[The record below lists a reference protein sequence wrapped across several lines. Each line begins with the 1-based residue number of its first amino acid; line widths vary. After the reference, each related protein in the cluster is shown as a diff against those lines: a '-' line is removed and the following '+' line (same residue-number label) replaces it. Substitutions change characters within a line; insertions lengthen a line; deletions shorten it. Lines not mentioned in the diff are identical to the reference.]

1 MSCSTEAAV
10 GGYAGAVLEEEE
22 RGSGPA
28 GLWLRR
34 RGAAMLAWMG
44 PAAVEEESAVRRRR
58 LFRLVDRSLR
68 GPHT

>member
-10 GGYAGAVLEEEE
+10 GGHAGAVLEEE

-34 RGAAMLAWMG
+34 RGTAMLAWMG
-44 PAAVEEESAVRRRR
+44 PAAVEEESAARRRR

>member
-10 GGYAGAVLEEEE
+10 GGHAGAVLEEEE

-44 PAAVEEESAVRRRR
+44 PAAVEEDSDEKEEAI
-58 LFRLVDRSLR
+58 
-68 GPHT
+68 